1 MVGGTV
7 PDAGSSPA
15 HSTNGALRVKLTPET
30 EARIR
35 LGERLKCGCG
45 RVLKVGKVGWTGRF
59 ANIVDCENR
68 CVTFAKA
75 HSR

>member
-1 MVGGTV
+1 
-7 PDAGSSPA
+7 
-15 HSTNGALRVKLTPET
+15 VKLTPET

-35 LGERLKCGCG
+35 LGERLKCSCG

-68 CVTFAKA
+68 CVTFVKA